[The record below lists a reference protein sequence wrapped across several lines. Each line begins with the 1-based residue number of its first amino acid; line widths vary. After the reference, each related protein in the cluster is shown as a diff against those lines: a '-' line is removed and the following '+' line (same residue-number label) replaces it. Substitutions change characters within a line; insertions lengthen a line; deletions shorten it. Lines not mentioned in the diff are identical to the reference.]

1 MADALLHGARL
12 VHFISQKEKRT
23 KCKLPLPTVELLCLY
38 NMNSKYIYMMFTVSF
53 LIANSTYAFAR
64 IATIVLTVVV
74 FLYGLRKLEFNFDYD
89 TGNFNT
95 PAVQFSAV
103 SIISL
108 FQAYLLYYFIA
119 KQIKRARENAAPV
132 VVKTKPK
139 QKLRKREGKDDF
151 ILFKSLLLFYVLL
164 LILSMWSVKIYF
176 WD

>member
-1 MADALLHGARL
+1 MWQMPCYMEPDWFTLLVKRR
-12 VHFISQKEKRT
+12 KERNVSYL
-23 KCKLPLPTVELLCLY
+23 CQQLLCLY

-64 IATIVLTVVV
+64 LATIVLTVVV

-139 QKLRKREGKDDF
+139 QKLRKREGEDDF

-164 LILSMWSVKIYF
+164 FILSMWSVKIYF
-176 WD
+176 WN

>member
-1 MADALLHGARL
+1 M
-12 VHFISQKEKRT
+12 I
-23 KCKLPLPTVELLCLY
+23 
-38 NMNSKYIYMMFTVSF
+38 FTVSF
-53 LIANSTYAFAR
+53 LVANSTYVFAR
-64 IATIVLTVVV
+64 LATIVLTVVM

-89 TGNFNT
+89 SGNFNV

-139 QKLRKREGKDDF
+139 QKLRKREGEGF
-151 ILFKSLLLFYVLL
+151 ILFKSLNLYHFTVYHWFYLYK
-164 LILSMWSVKIYF
+164 LSRFFYF
-176 WD
+176 MD